1 MKTGLESLDTG
12 ASKITYRGNEG
23 PKSPQQIASMEAGQE
38 STLEEIFNELI
49 EMGMSPEDAAIK
61 AREIYNNMDMSSSQ
75 KGIGNLAMADP
86 MLVEQYQQYVFE
98 MEEQGLQPMSFEE
111 FVAQARAGMNKGGI
125 MDSKYNIENRRQYFS
140 GAYGQGAGDRG
151 GDPRGS
157 REENVAAGRTDAGNI
172 QRAEEYRRQQSQTTS
187 PPPSSKPS
195 GAVSYTHLTLPT
207 IYSV

>member
-1 MKTGLESLDTG
+1 
-12 ASKITYRGNEG
+12 
-23 PKSPQQIASMEAGQE
+23 MEAGQE

-111 FVAQARAGMNKGGI
+111 FVAQARAGMNEGGI
-125 MDSKYNIENRRQYFS
+125 ADITFSRVQPSKDGSRPGYRTRAVVESQQRSYNRPSKSQD
-140 GAYGQGAGDRG
+140 GPPGG
-151 GDPRGS
+151 GDPGM
-157 REENVAAGRTDAGNI
+157 T
-172 QRAEEYRRQQSQTTS
+172 
-187 PPPSSKPS
+187 
-195 GAVSYTHLTLPT
+195 
-207 IYSV
+207 

>member
-111 FVAQARAGMNKGGI
+111 FVAQARAGMNEGGRAGYKDGE
-125 MDSKYNIENRRQYFS
+125 MVTVPKHWQSAPDHPKTEL
-140 GAYGQGAGDRG
+140 AYI
-151 GDPRGS
+151 
-157 REENVAAGRTDAGNI
+157 TDAEKDLLLKKDLHNSL
-172 QRAEEYRRQQSQTTS
+172 ED
-187 PPPSSKPS
+187 
-195 GAVSYTHLTLPT
+195 
-207 IYSV
+207 